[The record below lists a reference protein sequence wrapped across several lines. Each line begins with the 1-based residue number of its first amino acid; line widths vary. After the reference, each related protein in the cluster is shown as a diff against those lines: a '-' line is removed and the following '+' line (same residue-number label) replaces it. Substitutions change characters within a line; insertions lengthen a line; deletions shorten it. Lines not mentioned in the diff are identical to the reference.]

1 MIPDSSQ
8 GRIKMEM
15 REENPWALE
24 VEDLTVAYDIEPVL
38 WDVDLDIP
46 RGSLTAVIGPNGAGK
61 STLIK
66 AVLKLVQT
74 VAGEVRIHSERVAY
88 VPQSGSVDWDFPAT
102 VRDVVLM
109 GRYGHLGWFR
119 RPRAAD
125 RRIAMETLEQVGMA
139 EFADRQISQL
149 SGGQQQ
155 RAFLA
160 RALAQEADLYLM
172 DEPFRGVDARTE
184 RVIVELLKRLKGE
197 GKTVVVVH
205 HDLQTVRSYFD
216 WTVLLNL
223 RLIAAGPT
231 DEVFTEEN
239 VRRAYRSTETL
250 LGEGA
255 S

>member
-1 MIPDSSQ
+1 
-8 GRIKMEM
+8 MEM

-66 AVLKLVQT
+66 AVLKLVRT

-119 RPRAAD
+119 RPGAAD
-125 RRIAMETLEQVGMA
+125 RRIA
-139 EFADRQISQL
+139 
-149 SGGQQQ
+149 
-155 RAFLA
+155 
-160 RALAQEADLYLM
+160 
-172 DEPFRGVDARTE
+172 
-184 RVIVELLKRLKGE
+184 
-197 GKTVVVVH
+197 H
-205 HDLQTVRSYFD
+205 
-216 WTVLLNL
+216 
-223 RLIAAGPT
+223 
-231 DEVFTEEN
+231 
-239 VRRAYRSTETL
+239 
-250 LGEGA
+250 
-255 S
+255 